1 MQTGGE
7 LETNMGK
14 LTRGDPKMSRKKSA
28 TARSPS
34 DKSKIKRNQFTLE
47 TYSGG

>member
-14 LTRGDPKMSRKKSA
+14 LTRGDPKMSRKKSV
-28 TARSPS
+28 TARSLS
-34 DKSKIKRNQFTLE
+34 DKSKIKQFTLE